1 MKKYLVILLS
11 VLFVLSTVSFVIA
24 DDGGMDSVRSM
35 KPGAKVMLGGDMRV
49 RTTYLKQTDFT
60 DDDNDNRFTDQRFRL
75 KVKGESGN
83 GISANLRLY
92 IANSVKW
99 DGAANACTGCIRI
112 DYAYITVPVSTLTV
126 NYGLIKKYYGLRFMR
141 GNTDIP
147 GIQTDQSDNRFESLE
162 VIGKFESVTVK
173 VFYNKQIDTFDTVV
187 GDDNLKDFNDYGASL
202 VADLGD
208 IEVGGMV
215 LYHHDNRA
223 EVGNPGGTAA
233 DQGFTG
239 TDISIYAKGNVSN
252 IGLGGEIV
260 FLTGDMNEDAAGETP
275 FGMMVYAE
283 TTVGAIGVRADAA
296 YVTNSY
302 TASYDYQPMLSIGTV
317 SQTGQFD
324 FFAADDAKAW
334 LIAGSA
340 NTDVMENVNLLGRVG
355 YASFEDPTGGDDP
368 SIVELD
374 GVVKVQIAKNARS
387 FFEVAWVNPSD
398 EAGDDAAVVLANR
411 VELYF

>member
-11 VLFVLSTVSFVIA
+11 VLFVLSTVGFVIA
-24 DDGGMDSVRSM
+24 DDGGMDSVRAM
-35 KPGAKVMLGGDMRV
+35 KPGAKVQIGGDARV
-49 RTTYLKQTDFT
+49 RTTYLKKTDFT
-60 DDDNDNRFTDQRFRL
+60 DNDSDNRFTDQRIRL
-75 KVKGESGN
+75 KIKGDAGN
-83 GISANLRLY
+83 GVSANLRLY

-112 DYAYITVPVSTLTV
+112 DYAYVTVPVSTLTV
-126 NYGLIKKYYGLRFMR
+126 NAGLIKKYYGLAFMR
-141 GNTDIP
+141 GNTEIP
-147 GIQTDQSDNRFESLE
+147 GIQTDQWDNRFESYE
-162 VIGKFESVTVK
+162 VIGKFETVTVK
-173 VFYNKQIDTFDTVV
+173 VFLNKQIDTFDTVV
-187 GDDNLKDFNDYGASL
+187 GDDNLKDFNDYGVSL

-223 EVGNPGGTAA
+223 EVGAAGGTAA

-239 TDISIYAKGNVSN
+239 TDISIYAKGKVSN

-260 FLTGDMNEDAAGETP
+260 FLTGDMNEDSAGETP
-275 FGMMVYAE
+275 LGLMVYAE

-296 YVTNSY
+296 YVSNSY
-302 TASYDYQPMLSIGTV
+302 TASYSYTPTLVIGTV
-317 SQTGQFD
+317 QQTGIFD
-324 FFAADDAKAW
+324 MAAADDAKAW

-340 NTDVMENVNLLGRVG
+340 NTDVMENVNILGRVA

-368 SIVELD
+368 NILELD

-387 FFEVAWVNPSD
+387 FIEVAYVNPSD
-398 EAGDDAAVVLANR
+398 ELGEDAAIVFANR